1 MMGEQ
6 GGIRDNNKSKP
17 KIISRRIMI
26 KILPNSQ
33 KKVILLSSLVTGG
46 QTLPTKFDLIIDL
59 DERKDKAV
67 GIVVIRHSNKN

>member
-1 MMGEQ
+1 
-6 GGIRDNNKSKP
+6 
-17 KIISRRIMI
+17 MI

>member
-6 GGIRDNNKSKP
+6 WGITGYNINQAENNKP
-17 KIISRRIMI
+17 TNND
-26 KILPNSQ
+26 PNSQ

-67 GIVVIRHSNKN
+67 GIVVIRRSNKN